1 MTALV
6 LALVVLAGLVLLAL
20 RREFARLERQRRLR
34 EFVRTSPD
42 FAEMGRALITIRVTI
57 RDNFTPALKS
67 AAEAIAR
74 LSAAVD
80 NDRPSEPPT
89 RRDGVS

>member
-42 FAEMGRALITIRVTI
+42 FGQ
-57 RDNFTPALKS
+57 
-67 AAEAIAR
+67 IAR
-74 LSAAVD
+74 EFAALNARIEEQLRPAMTQMARAAAD
-80 NDRPSEPPT
+80 LTKAMSREDRP
-89 RRDGVS
+89 